1 MAETVESPVGVRFLD
16 MEPILK
22 IIDEQNRLMGF
33 VPDRTATPQKAR
45 QLMLDQ
51 GIRPE
56 DNLFSSGII
65 AARNERGGTLN
76 GRYS

>member
-1 MAETVESPVGVRFLD
+1 MAAAGEHPVGRRLLD

-22 IIDEQNRLMGF
+22 IIDEQNREMGF
-33 VPDRTATPQKAR
+33 VPDPTATAQKAR

-51 GIRPE
+51 GVRPE

-65 AARNERGGTLN
+65 TARDEWGGTL
-76 GRYS
+76 GG